1 MNTHIQVRAKPIQR
15 RHLRWR
21 VWGPEGRIAPNH
33 AASFLNISQGGGL
46 VEHWHPVRPE
56 SLLFLTILVNEREVR
71 LKCRVV
77 WTDVQS
83 YEVWPTG
90 KREHVYRTGL
100 QFLGLSDNDQ
110 GLVSEYIDSLREEDK
125 ATQYSA

>member
-1 MNTHIQVRAKPIQR
+1 MDTGIQLKANQR

-33 AASFLNISQGGGL
+33 AASLLNISQGGGL
-46 VEHWHPVRPE
+46 IEHLHPVRPE
-56 SLLFLTILVNEREVR
+56 SLLFLTILVDEQEVR

-77 WTDVQS
+77 RSEVQC

-90 KREHVYRTGL
+90 KKEHVYRTGL
-100 QFLGLSDNDQ
+100 EFLGLSENSQ
-110 GLVSEYIDSLREEDK
+110 GQISAYISSLRGEDQ
-125 ATQYSA
+125 ATRGSE